1 METQTKPYSKEEV
14 KEILSQIDEKLND
27 YLKSGRYKDVLM
39 MMGNLGNY
47 SLTNQIYI
55 LLQNPEATH
64 VAGMKGWNYL
74 GRSVKKGE
82 KALRI
87 FAPIKGKKTDELTD
101 GEGHAVL
108 DENGNKITR
117 TYDIV
122 KGFKP
127 SYVWDISQTS
137 GREIKPL
144 KFGEMPSKEEHDII
158 MKGLT
163 DTVKTIGFQVEYA
176 TKETLGEGCYGLCN
190 HMEKKILLLE
200 GMNPTQ
206 EVSTLA
212 HECGHAFA
220 HNPYKRDFS
229 GLTSS
234 ERREIKEVEAESIS
248 CTLCTYLGLD
258 TTDFNFAYIATW
270 ADGDLTK
277 FRKNMDVI
285 SEYANKLIEGVDNA
299 FIQDKKMKASLVK
312 QAKSENIQVP
322 PTKQQHCEME
332 AC

>member
-1 METQTKPYSKEEV
+1 
-14 KEILSQIDEKLND
+14 
-27 YLKSGRYKDVLM
+27 

-64 VAGMKGWNYL
+64 VAGMRGWNFL

-82 KALRI
+82 KALKI
-87 FAPIKGKKTDELTD
+87 FAPIRGKVNEELTD
-101 GEGHAVL
+101 GEGRVVL
-108 DENGNKITR
+108 DENGNKIVK
-117 TYDIV
+117 TYEAI

-127 SYVWDISQTS
+127 SYVWDVSQTS
-137 GREIKPL
+137 GKELHPL
-144 KFGEMPSKEEHDII
+144 RFGEMPSQEDHDLI
-158 MKGLT
+158 MQGLT
-163 DTVKTIGFQVEYA
+163 DTVKKIGFSVEYA
-176 TKETLGEGCYGLCN
+176 DKNTLGEGCYGLCN
-190 HMEKKILLLE
+190 HAEKKILLLE

-234 ERREIKEVEAESIS
+234 ERREIKEVEAESIA

-258 TTDFNFAYIATW
+258 TTDFNFAYIAGW
-270 ADGDLTK
+270 ADGDITK

-285 SEYANKLIEGVDNA
+285 SEHANTLIQGVENA
-299 FIQDKKMKASLVK
+299 YIQDKKMKAAL
-312 QAKSENIQVP
+312 
-322 PTKQQHCEME
+322 TKQNKSKEVHLPPAITEHRPEME
-332 AC
+332 AY